1 MTPNFPAL
9 AFCRDISP
17 GADPGQEVV
26 TCFLSPEDFA
36 TCTTRELKRGK
47 RQGLTL
53 VDRDLET
60 WQVTSIIDLGPYG
73 SRLSRAIRFLVRQS
87 VRRIDQKL
95 VHLGPTPLEALKTR
109 VAETI
114 LATPDYWRDDEAI
127 AGEDGP
133 PIEEQVLLDEIVST
147 VHAASS
153 VLEIINGLFGESFEA

>member
-1 MTPNFPAL
+1 ML
-9 AFCRDISP
+9 ARLDESVISQKP
-17 GADPGQEVV
+17 HWMV
-26 TCFLSPEDFA
+26 LSCGVNDVWHFKL
-36 TCTTRELKRGK
+36 RLG
-47 RQGLTL
+47 RQTFVG
-53 VDRDLET
+53 VPFDEYKNNI
-60 WQVTSIIDLGPYG
+60 TSIIDLGPYG
-73 SRLSRAIRFLVRQS
+73 SRLSRAIRFLVSQS

-95 VHLGPTPLEALKTR
+95 VHLGPIPLEALKTR

>member
-9 AFCRDISP
+9 AFCRDICP

-36 TCTTRELKRGK
+36 TCTTRDLKRGK

-60 WQVTSIIDLGPYG
+60 WQVTSITDLGPYG

-95 VHLGPTPLEALKTR
+95 VHLGPIALDVLTAR
-109 VAETI
+109 VADTI
-114 LATPDYWRDDEAI
+114 LATPDHWRDDEAI

-133 PIEEQVLLDEIVST
+133 PVEEQDLLDEIVRT
-147 VHAASS
+147 VHAANS
-153 VLEIINGLFGESFEA
+153 VVGIINGLFEEDLEA